1 VEVFSTTAV
10 KYSLEPVT
18 VTGRFGVLDNDPGGL
33 FYRMADA
40 VQVAG
45 TP

>member
-1 VEVFSTTAV
+1 VFSTTAV

-18 VTGRFGVLDNDPGGL
+18 VTGRFGALDNDPGGL
-33 FYRMADA
+33 FHRMADA